1 MLATSVGGITLAS
14 CVYNASGPKTNSIEA
29 LIKIGNTS
37 AGAILSKSA
46 TLNAQDGNE
55 LPRFINKID
64 LGGNYC
70 NGSMNS
76 EGLPNQGIDY
86 YINDNALLQIKKCNK
101 PYIVSLS
108 GLTLNDNLEMLDR
121 IFSRPLGNINGIE
134 LNLACPNIV
143 NKPVIAYDFD
153 QLDEVLNAIS
163 KLIHSIERE
172 IPPLGIKLAPYFDP
186 SHFKKAIEIITKY
199 SVVKYIVTTNTI
211 GNAMFIDAEM
221 ECAAIAPRNGLGGL
235 GGGYIKHT
243 ALANVYMLYKELV
256 SSGRTDI
263 DIVGVGGVHCG
274 LDAFEL
280 ILCGARAVQLG
291 TCHWT
296 ESGDCFERVSSELKI
311 IMQSK
316 GYNSIEDFRGKL
328 KPYMKGA
335 KQITKMST
343 YSNSKLKDKSNNS
356 NTLLFIILPMF
367 LIFVLIIFPYISF
380 SIDFAGLRNHY
391 LLRVVNNN

>member
-1 MLATSVGGITLAS
+1 MLATKVGGIS
-14 CVYNASGPKTNSIEA
+14 FDCCVYNASGPKTNSIEA
-29 LIKIGNTS
+29 LIKIGNTA

-86 YINDNALLQIKKCNK
+86 YINDEALSQLKKCSK

-108 GLTLNDNLEMLDR
+108 GLTLNDNLEMLKR
-121 IFSRPLGNINGIE
+121 IFNRPLDNINGIE

-153 QLDEVLNAIS
+153 QLDEVLNEVS
-163 KLIHSIERE
+163 KLINSVKKETPI
-172 IPPLGIKLAPYFDP
+172 LGIKLAPYFDP
-186 SHFKKAIEIITKY
+186 SHFKKAIEIIIKY

-211 GNAMFIDAEM
+211 GNAMFIDAEL

-256 SSGRTDI
+256 SNGRTDI
-263 DIVGVGGVHCG
+263 DIVGVGGVHSG

-280 ILCGARAVQLG
+280 ILCGAKAVQLG

-296 ESGDCFERVSSELKI
+296 ENGDCFKRVASELKQ
-311 IMQSK
+311 IMQNK

-328 KPYMKGA
+328 KPYMKGS
-335 KQITKMST
+335 KQISKMST
-343 YSNSKLKDKSNNS
+343 NS
-356 NTLLFIILPMF
+356 NPKIQDNESKSLLFIIIP
-367 LIFVLIIFPYISF
+367 IILIIALIICPYI
-380 SIDFAGLRNHY
+380 SIDFAGLQNHY
-391 LLRVVNNN
+391 LLRIVKNN